1 MRVSSQYDVRI
12 PLTIH
17 FLNVG
22 HGDCTVVEYPSGRIS
37 EQTCWGAVALF
48 ARRDQLICVIL

>member
-1 MRVSSQYDVRI
+1 M
-12 PLTIH
+12 H

-22 HGDCTVVEYPSGRIS
+22 HVDYTVVDYPSGRIS

-48 ARRDQLICVIL
+48 ARKDQLICVIL